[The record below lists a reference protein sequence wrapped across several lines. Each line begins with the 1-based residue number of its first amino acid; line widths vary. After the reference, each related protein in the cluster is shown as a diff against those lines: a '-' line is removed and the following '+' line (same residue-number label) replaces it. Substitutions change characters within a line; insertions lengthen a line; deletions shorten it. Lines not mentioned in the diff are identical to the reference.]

1 MSDHLSFPHCVPFLL
16 PFWELLRC
24 EKPLEEHWLQLW
36 NSLAVCRPGRVLVG
50 EQHTRWIARNSSGT
64 LRRPWSSLRLAESR
78 SGSVA
83 RPGAHNHK
91 ARAIAFAIGLHQSRH
106 AKSAFAGRIKW
117 VRGRRKEE
125 QWNLPVE
132 SEGRRE
138 ARYQFWFHTTIWS
151 ILWGAGPTFRRS
163 SKVYLRYLRGIGANA
178 WSDIAIR
185 VYP

>member
-64 LRRPWSSLRLAESR
+64 LRRPWPSLRLAESR

-125 QWNLPVE
+125 QWEKSPGREWGQERGPLSVLVPHNDLKYTLRSWTDVQKIFE
-132 SEGRRE
+132 SLLE
-138 ARYQFWFHTTIWS
+138 
-151 ILWGAGPTFRRS
+151 ILAWDRS
-163 SKVYLRYLRGIGANA
+163 
-178 WSDIAIR
+178 
-185 VYP
+185 